1 MRLTLILL
9 FSLFFVNV
17 YAQLETES
25 SKLLSAKFVK
35 HYNTNQPDS
44 IFGLF
49 SSETKIG
56 LPLDKT
62 KSFINQLHQNFGKIN
77 TLTFE
82 TYQDGYAAYKTQF
95 EKGLLTLSIA
105 VKEQN
110 IIGLAAKP
118 YQAVQLPKMVRNLTP
133 MRLPFNGEWTVFWGG
148 DTKEQNYHVAVN
160 FQKNAFDMVINNDA
174 GKSYKTDGKANTDYY
189 AFGQPLLAPSDGE
202 IVLAV
207 DGVKD
212 NVPGKMNPLFTT
224 GNSILIKTKNNEYI
238 LFAHFKQ
245 NSIKVKQGDLVKKGQ
260 LLGLCGNSGNSSEP
274 HLHFHIQDAED
285 FTKTIGVKCYFD
297 QLQVNGEIKK
307 DYSPVKG
314 DKIKALN

>member
-1 MRLTLILL
+1 MRLSLILL
-9 FSLFFVNV
+9 FSLFVANVN
-17 YAQLETES
+17 AQIETAN

-35 HYNTNQPDS
+35 YYNANQPDS

-62 KSFINQLHQNFGKIN
+62 KSFINQLQQNFGNIN
-77 TLTFE
+77 GLTFE
-82 TYQDGYAAYKTQF
+82 NYQNGYGAYKTKF
-95 EKGLLTLSIA
+95 EKGLLSLSIA
-105 VKEQN
+105 VKEQQ

-118 YQAVQLPKMVRNLTP
+118 YQAAQLPKMVRNLTP

-174 GKSYKTDGKANTDYY
+174 GRSYKTDGKANADYY

-212 NVPGKMNPLFTT
+212 NVPGTMNALFTT

-285 FTKTIGVKCYFD
+285 FTKTLGVKCYFE